1 MKKWRTKGRESELE
15 QKMKRREKKENKMT
29 WNRKEKTQ
37 CLVSVTK

>member
-15 QKMKRREKKENKMT
+15 QKMKRREKENKMT
-29 WNRKEKTQ
+29 RNRKEKTQ